1 MGVNGARSNQG
12 ELEGDSKD
20 MVKGVKE
27 VEDAGQKLG
36 NLDRGRS
43 KHGPN

>member
-1 MGVNGARSNQG
+1 MGVIRARSNQG
-12 ELEGDSKD
+12 EPEGDPKD

-27 VEDAGQKLG
+27 VEDAGSKLG

-43 KHGPN
+43 KHEPN